1 MELDVILVWYKY
13 IMDSLSDGI
22 KRKLINPLLRLSN
35 VVSAVAMQCAMC
47 VISPFVLRFGGEE
60 IRRLSRTH
68 R

>member
-22 KRKLINPLLRLSN
+22 KRKLIDPLLRLSN
-35 VVSAVAMQCAMC
+35 VVSAVAMQCAKC
-47 VISPFVLRFGGEE
+47 VISPFVLRFGGKE